1 MTDQLS
7 TDMLAFATDVVTQAG
22 RVALAYF
29 QTELTIDSKADDS
42 PVTVAD
48 REAERLMREL
58 IRARFP
64 HDEIA
69 GEEMGVDAVDSI
81 STSTGRRWVLDPID
95 GTRSFIR
102 GVPLFGVMIALQVDD
117 VVQLGVLHFPALS
130 ETVAAMR
137 GGGCWWNGKRAQVS
151 NVSSIE
157 QALILTT
164 DATNFSTL
172 FERARSEAFSP
183 GSAKFPMIRTWG
195 DCYGYALVAT
205 GRAEAMFDPALA
217 VWDVAALIPIIE
229 EAGGVITS
237 MSGAPPLP
245 VNGAIA
251 TNRVIADA
259 LRTMIGTSK

>member
-1 MTDQLS
+1 MSDDL
-7 TDMLAFATDVVTQAG
+7 LAFATDVVTQAG

-29 QTELTIDSKADDS
+29 QTDLTIDSKADDS

-69 GEEMGVDAVDSI
+69 GEEMGVDSVDALSP
-81 STSTGRRWVLDPID
+81 STNRRWILDPID

-102 GVPLFGVMIALQVDD
+102 GVPLFGVMIAMQIGD
-117 VVQLGVLHFPALS
+117 VVELGVLHFPALS

-137 GGGCWWNGKRAQVS
+137 GSGCWWNGRRAHVS
-151 NVSSIE
+151 NVRNIE
-157 QALILTT
+157 HALVLTT
-164 DATNFSTL
+164 DAMSFSRL
-172 FERARSEAFSP
+172 FDRAAPQDSSIR
-183 GSAKFPMIRTWG
+183 SAKLPMVRTWG

-205 GRAEAMFDPALA
+205 GRAEAMFDPTLA
-217 VWDVAALIPIIE
+217 VWDIAALIPIIE
-229 EAGGVITS
+229 EAGGIITS
-237 MSGAPPLP
+237 MSGAAPLP

-251 TNRVIADA
+251 TNRVIADT
-259 LRTMIGTSK
+259 LRTMIGIS